1 MLKFLVL
8 LIAFILGLRLLA
20 RFFLRKVLRQATNSQ
35 RFDPLSSAGNT
46 KKASSKPDFDRIQDA
61 DYEDITEPE
70 KD

>member
-35 RFDPLSSAGNT
+35 RFDPFSSAGNT